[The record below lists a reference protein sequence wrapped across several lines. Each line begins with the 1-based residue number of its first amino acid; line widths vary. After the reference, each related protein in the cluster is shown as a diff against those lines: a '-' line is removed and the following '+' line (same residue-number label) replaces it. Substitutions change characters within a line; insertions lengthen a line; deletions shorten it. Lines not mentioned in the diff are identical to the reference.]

1 MDKNID
7 LGIEQIESNTKEI
20 LRRMDNQD
28 RLLELIY
35 KDRELI
41 NEAKEDIAG
50 SKQRTVDSTKHIE
63 NVVKD
68 HTFEM
73 SKQVEEIKDV
83 VENKGNEVKKDI
95 VKGIAKE
102 VSK

>member
-63 NVVKD
+63 NVCYLHFSIHFSRLVRK
-68 HTFEM
+68 TFEM
-73 SKQVEEIKDV
+73 VLLFR
-83 VENKGNEVKKDI
+83 
-95 VKGIAKE
+95 
-102 VSK
+102 